1 MEKGWI
7 DDRGIVWHQQRGPLN
22 GRAAGPGYRLLES
35 ERTQEDLEFGEDM
48 LYTAAVQAGW
58 LTGEEGE
65 VIDVP
70 DVQITVSV
78 ALTAPTLFT
87 ALLRRDQR
95 SWPGCCSATT
105 AIARWSVE
113 RAPNL
118 QDRFLEPGG
127 GPWLGSGCG
136 LRVPPASP
144 GRGFYADGS
153 RRCPGQA
160 YHRPSNDH
168 DRDEDPEHGEHDVVV
183 AGKRDVDGA
192 RVYERVK
199 RDAGND

>member
-78 ALTAPTLFT
+78 ACRNPT
-87 ALLRRDQR
+87 
-95 SWPGCCSATT
+95 
-105 AIARWSVE
+105 
-113 RAPNL
+113 
-118 QDRFLEPGG
+118 
-127 GPWLGSGCG
+127 
-136 LRVPPASP
+136 
-144 GRGFYADGS
+144 
-153 RRCPGQA
+153 
-160 YHRPSNDH
+160 
-168 DRDEDPEHGEHDVVV
+168 
-183 AGKRDVDGA
+183 
-192 RVYERVK
+192 
-199 RDAGND
+199 